1 MNKPQNKN
9 KAQIKREIIE
19 FLNRTSGQADK
30 KPGRYGCG
38 MIHKNSLVL
47 ATTYKDV
54 PRATPLEFF
63 NEKITIYIFGEPGGK
78 IANLKRNSRI
88 CAAVYEQPLKH
99 SKSQKSL
106 QIFGTAEL
114 ISMRSN
120 PRLFK
125 AKAQKWNLYSVL
137 ESFLKAQFK
146 GKEISKKD
154 KKALADRFLSS
165 INMIK
170 ITPDHI
176 ILREYHPDFTMPK
189 YEWKKQEK
197 RLRP

>member
-1 MNKPQNKN
+1 MHKTQNKN

-19 FLNRTSGQADK
+19 FLNRTSGQVDK

-47 ATTYKDV
+47 ATTYKDM

-63 NEKITIYIFGEPGGK
+63 NEKLTLYIFGEPGGK
-78 IANLKRNSRI
+78 IANIKRNSRI

-99 SKSQKSL
+99 SKIQKSL
-106 QIFGTAEL
+106 QVFGNAEL

-125 AKAQKWNLYSVL
+125 IKAQKWNLYKVL
-137 ESFLKAQFK
+137 ESFLKAQL
-146 GKEISKKD
+146 KEQEKSKND

-170 ITPDHI
+170 ITPYHI
-176 ILREYHPDFTMPK
+176 ILREYHPDFAMPK
-189 YEWKKQEK
+189 YEWKK
-197 RLRP
+197 